1 MELTNYHDYIQLNK
15 EIDRIYHETAVRLGL
30 PDSVMA
36 LLYSLW
42 EEGDGLTPTQLYAEW
57 SLSKQTGHSALQ
69 WLEKRGLIR
78 LAPLPGDGR
87 SKGIFLTDRG
97 RQYAQKAVA
106 PQISAEQAAFD
117 RLTGEEQALLLSLT
131 QKAATSLKEE
141 MAGLTLPATDE
152 LL

>member
-1 MELTNYHDYIQLNK
+1 MELSNYHDYIQLNK
-15 EIDRIYHETAVRLGL
+15 EIDQIYHAKAVQLGL

-78 LAPLPGDGR
+78 QTPDPADRR
-87 SKGIFLTDRG
+87 SKRVEWTEKGRAFAQSQIAPFL
-97 RQYAQKAVA
+97 A
-106 PQISAEQAAFD
+106 AEAAAFEA
-117 RLTGEEQALLLSLT
+117 LTSEEQRTLTALTEKLT
-131 QKAATSLKEE
+131 AALKTEMAATPSGK
-141 MAGLTLPATDE
+141 GTI
-152 LL
+152 

>member
-1 MELTNYHDYIQLNK
+1 MELSNYHDYIQLNK
-15 EIDRIYHETAVRLGL
+15 EIDQIYHAKAVQLGL

-78 LAPLPGDGR
+78 QTPDPADRR
-87 SKGIFLTDRG
+87 SKRVEWTEKGRAFAQSQIAPFL
-97 RQYAQKAVA
+97 A
-106 PQISAEQAAFD
+106 AEAAAFEA
-117 RLTGEEQALLLSLT
+117 LTPEEQRTLTALTEKLT
-131 QKAATSLKEE
+131 AALKTE
-141 MAGLTLPATDE
+141 MDAAPSGKGTI
-152 LL
+152 

>member
-1 MELTNYHDYIQLNK
+1 MELSNYHDYIQLNK
-15 EIDRIYHETAVRLGL
+15 EIDQIYHAKAVQLGL

-69 WLEKRGLIR
+69 WLEKRGLVR
-78 LAPLPGDGR
+78 LFPLAGDGR
-87 SKGIFLTDRG
+87 SKGIFLTDAG
-97 RQYAQKAVA
+97 RQYAQRTVA
-106 PQISAEQAAFD
+106 PQISAEQVAFD
-117 RLTGEEQALLLSLT
+117 RLTGEEQAVLLSLT
-131 QKAATSLKEE
+131 QKIVKSLREE
-141 MAGLTLPATDE
+141 MAGLTLPAANE

>member
-1 MELTNYHDYIQLNK
+1 MELSNYHDYIQLNK
-15 EIDRIYHETAVRLGL
+15 EIDQIYHAKAVQLGL

-78 LAPLPGDGR
+78 QTPDPADRR
-87 SKGIFLTDRG
+87 SKRVEWTEKGRAFAQSQIAPFL
-97 RQYAQKAVA
+97 A
-106 PQISAEQAAFD
+106 AEAAAFEALTPEEQRTLTALTEKLTAALKTEMD
-117 RLTGEEQALLLSLT
+117 RLSPSGKGTI
-131 QKAATSLKEE
+131 
-141 MAGLTLPATDE
+141 
-152 LL
+152 